1 MKSTE
6 NNNKAVQEIIDIF
19 VQQGSS
25 VENAIEVLSFAQKH
39 ILHSSTV
46 GGIISSLNQEN

>member
-6 NNNKAVQEIIDIF
+6 DNNKAVQEIIDIF

-25 VENAIEVLSFAQKH
+25 VKNAIEVLSFTQKH

-46 GGIISSLNQEN
+46 HNH